1 MTASTDARL
10 SVLSSLAEIDR
21 QHWDAC
27 ANPGW
32 PSTRPFGD
40 DPSAFLRA
48 YHGGAESRPEAS
60 GPESKSQR
68 PAYNPFI
75 SYDFLHAL
83 EESGSATG
91 RTGWQARHLVLDGE
105 DGRPVGIVPCYQ
117 KPHSMGEYVFDQ
129 GWADAYDRAGGRYYP
144 KLQVSVPFTPAT
156 GRRLLTRADA
166 PPAARELL
174 VAGLLELCRQ
184 LRTSSIHATF
194 LEEPD
199 ADLLDDSGF
208 LARMDQQFHFIN
220 EGYRD
225 YDDFLDA
232 LASRKRKTIRR
243 ERREALADGI
253 TVEHLTGAAI
263 TEADWDVFFSFYMN
277 TGSRKWGRP
286 YLNRRFFSLLGERM
300 ADRIL
305 LIIAKRD
312 GMPIAGALN
321 LIGSDALY
329 GRYWGASEDVPFLHF
344 EICYHQAVDWA
355 IAHRLP
361 RVEAGAQGDHKLAR
375 GYRPIVT
382 RSAHWIADRGLRRAV
397 ADYLSREREA
407 VAADHEFLD
416 EHTPFKADT

>member
-10 SVLSSLAEIDR
+10 SVLSSLAEIER
-21 QHWDAC
+21 QDWDAC

-32 PSTRPFGD
+32 PSARPFGE
-40 DPSAFLRA
+40 DPSAFLKA
-48 YHGGAESRPEAS
+48 YHRRLDSAPEA
-60 GPESKSQR
+60 GKLESNSQR

-105 DGRPVGIVPCYQ
+105 NGKPVGIVPCYQ
-117 KPHSMGEYVFDQ
+117 KTHSMGEYVFDQ
-129 GWADAYDRAGGRYYP
+129 GWADAYERAGGRYYP

-166 PPAARELL
+166 PPASREIL

-184 LRTSSIHATF
+184 LGTSSIHATF
-194 LEEPD
+194 LEDPD

-225 YDDFLDA
+225 FDDFLEA
-232 LASRKRKTIRR
+232 LASRKRKAIRR
-243 ERREALADGI
+243 ERREALSDGI
-253 TVEHLTGAAI
+253 TVEHLTGPSI
-263 TEADWDVFFSFYMN
+263 TEQDWDAFFGFYMD
-277 TGSRKWGRP
+277 TGARKWGRP

-300 ADRIL
+300 ADRVL
-305 LIIAKRD
+305 LIVAKRD
-312 GMPIAGALN
+312 GVPIAGALN
-321 LIGSDALY
+321 MIGSDALY

-344 EICYHQAVDWA
+344 EVCYHQAVDWA
-355 IAHRLP
+355 IAHGLP

>member
-21 QHWDAC
+21 QQWDAC

-32 PSTRPFGD
+32 PSARPFGD
-40 DPSAFLRA
+40 DPSVFLRT
-48 YHGGAESRPEAS
+48 YHQRPES
-60 GPESKSQR
+60 GPEAGALESKSQR
-68 PAYNPFI
+68 AAYNPFI

-105 DGRPVGIVPCYQ
+105 DGKPVGIVPCYQ

-129 GWADAYDRAGGRYYP
+129 GWADAYERAGGNYYP

-184 LRTSSIHATF
+184 LGTSSIHATF
-194 LEEPD
+194 LEDED
-199 ADLLDDSGF
+199 ADLFDDSGF

-225 YDDFLDA
+225 FEDFLNA

-243 ERREALADGI
+243 ERREALAGGI

-263 TEADWDVFFSFYMN
+263 TEADWDVFFSFYMD

-300 ADRIL
+300 SDRIL
-305 LIIAKRD
+305 LILAKRD
-312 GMPIAGALN
+312 GIPIAGALN

-355 IAHRLP
+355 IAHGLP

-382 RSAHWIADRGLRRAV
+382 RSAHFIADRGLRRAV

>member
-1 MTASTDARL
+1 MTAAPDARL
-10 SVLSSLAEIDR
+10 RVLSSLTEIERSD
-21 QHWDAC
+21 WDAC

-32 PSTRPFGD
+32 ASDRPFGEN
-40 DPSAFLRA
+40 PSTFLRA
-48 YHGGAESRPEAS
+48 YHAPAESRHEAAT
-60 GPESKSQR
+60 PESISQR
-68 PAYNPFI
+68 TAYNPFI
-75 SYDFLHAL
+75 SYDFLRAL

-91 RTGWQARHLVLDGE
+91 RTGWQARHLVLDGA
-105 DGRPVGIVPCYQ
+105 DGRPAGAVPCYQ
-117 KPHSMGEYVFDQ
+117 KTHSMGEYVFDQ
-129 GWADAYDRAGGRYYP
+129 GWADAYERAGGRYYP

-156 GRRLLTRADA
+156 GPRLLARRDA
-166 PPAARELL
+166 PASTRELL
-174 VAGLLELCRQ
+174 AAGLLELARQ
-184 LRTSSIHATF
+184 LDISSVHATF
-194 LEEPD
+194 LDEVD
-199 ADLLDDSGF
+199 ADILDDSVF
-208 LARMDQQFHFIN
+208 LARTDQQFHFLN

-225 YDDFLDA
+225 FDDFLEA
-232 LASRKRKTIRR
+232 LASRKRKAIRR
-243 ERREALADGI
+243 ERREALADNI
-253 TVEHLTGAAI
+253 TVEHLTGASI
-263 TEADWDVFFSFYMN
+263 TEADWDAFFGFYMD
-277 TGSRKWGRP
+277 TGARKWGRP
-286 YLNRRFFSLLGERM
+286 YLNRHFFSLLGERM

-312 GMPIAGALN
+312 SLPIAGALN

-397 ADYLSREREA
+397 ADYLARERAA